1 MSISRR
7 EFLGTAA
14 VAGVGATALN
24 AAPAEGPHNT
34 PLPTRVLGKTG
45 QRVSILAMGCGSRFL
60 MYKEEDKALAA
71 LEKAINLGITYYDTA
86 YTYGNGLSET
96 RVGMALKGRRNGVWL
111 TTKIAERDGSKAR
124 AILEGSLKRLQTDRI
139 DLVHV
144 HQIAG
149 ADDLARAEAKGGVI
163 EALLK
168 AKEEGL
174 IRNMGISSHT
184 DPVVLADALER
195 HPFDC
200 TQMALNVALAG
211 MMSGKGGM
219 VVNPELTTSFEKI
232 ALPVAVKKNLGIIA
246 MKVFAQEYLNNK
258 LPSGKLIQYSLSLPV
273 SLCVVG
279 MPSIEMIEENVNII
293 KNFKPMPKSEMRELS
308 TKLAISHKA
317 EIDHFFSNHV
327 DC

>member
-1 MSISRR
+1 
-7 EFLGTAA
+7 
-14 VAGVGATALN
+14 
-24 AAPAEGPHNT
+24 
-34 PLPTRVLGKTG
+34 
-45 QRVSILAMGCGSRFL
+45 MGCGSRFL

-71 LEKAINLGITYYDTA
+71 LEKALNLGITYYDTA

-124 AILEGSLKRLQTDRI
+124 AILEGSLKRLQTDRV

-219 VVNPELTTSFEKI
+219 IVNPELTTSFEKI

-258 LPSGKLIQYSLSLPV
+258 LPSGKLIQYALSLPV